1 MTDELRAAA
10 ERLLRH
16 QQFVKGCDHI
26 WNAHKQCQWCHSMR
40 RDVDVADVAQA
51 YLAEHP
57 ADSNEPAT
65 PEWWES
71 VKPEG
76 EKIIQI
82 HAIGCGTLLAFG
94 GKCVCDC
101 PTRRQVRCLA
111 EACGVK
117 LGKGC

>member
-1 MTDELRAAA
+1 MTDEIRAAA

-76 EKIIQI
+76 GDAMQVFN
-82 HAIGCGTLLAFG
+82 IGKTMLSFG
-94 GKCVCDC
+94 GRCVCHD

-111 EACGVK
+111 EACGVV
-117 LGKGC
+117 LREGK